1 MGETREDHFQTR
13 DLFMVAFL
21 ILHDIKPVE
30 TWRSGRVI
38 YGRYARTQELSR
50 LVELWKDP
58 STQVPASKFAGAY
71 REAKRTLLGP
81 PPGHED

>member
-1 MGETREDHFQTR
+1 MSETRGNQMQTR

-21 ILHDIKPVE
+21 ILHDIKPAD
-30 TWRSGRVI
+30 TWRSGRVV
-38 YGRYARTQELSR
+38 YGLYDRTEELSR
-50 LVELWKDP
+50 LEELWKDP

-81 PPGHED
+81 PPGHE